1 MFTSVPSGSAHADA
15 VPLPGLLFYWCQDYI
30 IMKRRHEKTDREAK
44 RVPPPSRLPFRNVLL
59 TASDGCYCWC
69 WCCCWRWLVSCLMDK
84 HRPRRPTNHGRPVPF
99 WSLIALSFC
108 CLFFASGQ
116 SSSFAFFFCFL
127 LLRSSPSSSFTSKSA
142 VSIALLRLSYPYCLF
157 FCVFSW
163 QFASGTNGNC
173 NSVFAFISVPLL
185 IYI

>member
-1 MFTSVPSGSAHADA
+1 
-15 VPLPGLLFYWCQDYI
+15 
-30 IMKRRHEKTDREAK
+30 MKRRHEKTDREAK

-116 SSSFAFFFCFL
+116 SSSFAFFFCVLPLLHL
-127 LLRSSPSSSFTSKSA
+127 LLPSRQSRLPFCAFRTPTASSFASLAGSLPVA
-142 VSIALLRLSYPYCLF
+142 LMAIAIRCLHLSQCHY
-157 FCVFSW
+157 
-163 QFASGTNGNC
+163 
-173 NSVFAFISVPLL
+173 
-185 IYI
+185 